1 MNFDENERY
10 HYSEWTDHSI
20 YIPSYY
26 AEVEHLGLNRRLLL
40 KDFDKDN
47 LHARIKEQLATW
59 ETIWQSE
66 QYKIDTKPINPY
78 SHELADQ
85 LTALAKSN
93 LKLVK
98 DILMESLNTDIE
110 LIWNQLKDHS
120 TFPNDNPES
129 SLLAEIDR
137 VPFPT
142 EPLFKDL
149 PNKPKEEDFEPKLSF
164 FDRLLGSGAKRKK
177 AEAQEAYQS
186 TYARWEEEV
195 AKIEAE
201 NLQLGNDYLAK
212 LADAE
217 AQKNALMEKSE
228 NQVNSWHK
236 EYKEFTDR
244 KNKYNEA
251 VTQWEIDFQKGKEEA
266 VLNYYDYILHYS
278 AYPDFVSKIFK
289 LQYRADEKLL
299 VIDYLIPAPGQV
311 PRVSEVRFIPP
322 RGILKDYPL
331 SDRQFSRV
339 YNDAIYKM
347 VLRTAYEVFKT
358 DFPGNIDQFV
368 YNGWVRHTHEGE
380 GLGCL
385 VSMNVSKADFNSLN
399 LEHIEPQRCFQDL
412 KGRTTEDLTLLNSVE
427 PWIETGFT
435 L

>member
-1 MNFDENERY
+1 MKFDENDRY
-10 HYSEWTDHSI
+10 HYNEWIDHSP

-47 LHARIKEQLATW
+47 LYARIKEQLATW
-59 ETIWQSE
+59 DAIWKSE
-66 QYKIDTKPINPY
+66 QYKIDTEPANPY

-85 LTALAKSN
+85 LTTLAKSN

-98 DILMESLNTDIE
+98 DILAESLNTDIT
-110 LIWNQLKDHS
+110 LDWNQLKDHS
-120 TFPNDNPES
+120 LFPSVNPES
-129 SLLAEIDR
+129 DLLSEIDL
-137 VPFPT
+137 VPFPA

-177 AEAQEAYQS
+177 AEAQEAYQN
-186 TYARWEEEV
+186 TFARWEAEV
-195 AKIEAE
+195 EKIEAE

-217 AQKNALMEKSE
+217 AQKKSLVEKCE
-228 NQVNSWHK
+228 KEVNNWHLAH
-236 EYKEFTDR
+236 KEFTDR
-244 KNKYNEA
+244 KNKHNEA
-251 VTQWEIDFQKGKEEA
+251 VTHWEIDYQQGKAEA
-266 VLNYYDYILHYS
+266 VTGYYEYILHYS
-278 AYPDFVSKIFK
+278 AYPDFVSKTFN
-289 LQYRADEKLL
+289 LQYRADERLL
-299 VIDYLIPAPGQV
+299 VVDYLLPTPDQV

-322 RGILKDYPL
+322 RGILKDYFL
-331 SDRQFSRV
+331 SDRQFARV

-347 VLRTAYEVFKT
+347 ALRTAHEVFAA

-368 YNGWVRHTHEGE
+368 YNGWARNAIEGHE
-380 GLGCL
+380 LNCL
-385 VSMNVSKADFNSLN
+385 VSMNASKKDFNSMN
-399 LEHIEPQRCFQDL
+399 LQYTEPQRCFQDL
-412 KGRTTEDLTLLNSVE
+412 KGRATEDLILLNPVE
-427 PWIETGFT
+427 PWIKTGFT